1 MEVLYPHQRK
11 IVQKWFDIFK
21 YGTKVSDRAFINE
34 AVALMSAQVHS
45 EAGYRKELE
54 NAYAEPDLEIVVSGG
69 INLFQELRKRL
80 EGNQI
85 RTLDDL
91 LSALKR
97 ELSEREYELIQVGVE
112 AMRKR
117 NRPNRAR
124 VLRKHGIEYSETSHL
139 CRLVN

>member
-11 IVQKWFDIFK
+11 IVQRWFDLFK
-21 YGTKVSDRAFINE
+21 SGQRVSDRSFINE
-34 AVALMSAQVHS
+34 AVDLMSAQVHS
-45 EAGYRKELE
+45 EEGYRKELE
-54 NAYAEPDLEIVVSGG
+54 QAYAEPEIPIVISGG
-69 INLFQELRKRL
+69 INLFVELRKRL

-97 ELSEREYELIQVGVE
+97 ELSERDYELIQVGVE

-124 VLRKHGIEYSETSHL
+124 VLRKYGIEYSETSHL
-139 CRLVN
+139 CRLLG